1 MPQAQAG
8 GSLHC
13 EGVAV
18 ASFPTKSLVG
28 THLAK
33 HCGVST
39 IRDGGNGN
47 SLAHSFIWFS
57 PMNLCSVAAGVPD
70 VVLAPNY
77 AEQRELG
84 SCSHNVALHKRAP
97 SLLAPNSAEQ
107 REVGSCSSLSD
118 LINYKVNGQRN
129 E

>member
-8 GSLHC
+8 GSLLC

-18 ASFPTKSLVG
+18 ASFPTKSLMG

-33 HCGVST
+33 HCGVSI

-47 SLAHSFIWFS
+47 SLAHSFIWLS
-57 PMNLCSVAAGVPD
+57 PMNLCSVAAGVTG
-70 VVLAPNY
+70 VVFAPKY

-84 SCSHNVALHKRAP
+84 SCSHNVSLHTRAH
-97 SLLAPNSAEQ
+97 SLLAPNFAEQ

-118 LINYKVNGQRN
+118 LINYKAKGQRN
-129 E
+129 D